1 MLFAKN
7 NLLTIKQNLGVD
19 YSVHFVE
26 SIFKFVN
33 NNNLLSTLVKEKK
46 LMVIVDDNV
55 YKIYGDE
62 LEGFFKKICNS
73 YLLHRFQA
81 TECNKNI
88 SSVERLCG
96 IAKKYGMQKD
106 SIFIGIGGGIT
117 LDVVGLSAFLYMR
130 GVPYIRIPTTLI
142 GFVDAGI
149 GVKVSVN
156 FNNSKNFFGN
166 YYPPLAVFNDKSFLR
181 TLTTREIR
189 CGLYEIIK
197 IAVIK
202 DMALFELIE
211 QHYKDF
217 IEMRFN
223 DQTEELNYHASYLL
237 MQELES
243 DLMESNRQRIVDFG
257 HTFSQF
263 IETSSK
269 YVIPHGEAVGIDI
282 LISSFISLKKG
293 LLSQEDFDRIFSLIK
308 LIGFSDKYD
317 LPKTK
322 ELHYSLDKIRQHR
335 TDNLNLVLPLKI
347 GNSVLSNQC
356 SHEELDKAINFL
368 QNTNL
373 FNVLTLKKNKSI
385 RDNNIPRNL
394 KILETNINKF

>member
-1 MLFAKN
+1 MLSKQER
-7 NLLTIKQNLGVD
+7 LLVLKQNLGVG

-26 SIFKFVN
+26 SIFNTVSN
-33 NNNLLSTLVKEKK
+33 NSLLNTLVKDKK
-46 LMVIVDDNV
+46 LMVVVDDNV
-55 YKIYGDE
+55 YKIYGYE
-62 LEGFFKKICNS
+62 LEGFFKKNCNS
-73 YLLHRFQA
+73 YLLHTFQA

-88 SSVERLCG
+88 SSVERLCD
-96 IAKKYGMQKD
+96 IAKKYGIQKD

-130 GVPYIRIPTTLI
+130 GVPYIKIPTTLVGLI
-142 GFVDAGI
+142 DVGI

-166 YYPPLAVFNDKSFLR
+166 YYPPLAVFNDQSFLKS
-181 TLTTREIR
+181 LTTREVR

-197 IAVIK
+197 IAIIK
-202 DMALFELIE
+202 DLSLFELIE

-217 IEMRFN
+217 TEKRFN
-223 DQTEELNYHASYLL
+223 DQTEEVNYHASYLL

-282 LISSFISLKKG
+282 LISSFISLKRG
-293 LLSQEDFDRIFSLIK
+293 ILSQPDFDRIFSLIK
-308 LIGFSDKYD
+308 FIGFSKKYA
-317 LPKTK
+317 LPTAQ
-322 ELHYSLDKIRQHR
+322 ELYSSLEDIRQYR
-335 TDNLNLVLPLKI
+335 TGYLNLVLPSRI
-347 GNSVLSNQC
+347 GDGVFSNTC
-356 SHEELDKAINFL
+356 SMEELEKVLNYL
-368 QNTNL
+368 QDSGL
-373 FNVLTLKKNKSI
+373 FSEKIKL
-385 RDNNIPRNL
+385 IPVQ
-394 KILETNINKF
+394 I